1 MARSDSFSDGFF
13 GSDIDF
19 DDETMQMVD
28 EYDVF
33 QPEVDVT
40 CVANSGDDPFLGGA
54 NGSPGAEEEEEE
66 IPSSQGEADAV
77 GLYTVRDI
85 HGEFEL
91 SARVNADK

>member
-91 SARVNADK
+91 SARVNANK